1 MEQNVKGK
9 LRRIHYAIRSAISE
23 TIYCIEVFMTTR
35 HALSIYTGLNEMILE
50 LSETVNGEVAQY
62 DWITKSMIL

>member
-1 MEQNVKGK
+1 M
-9 LRRIHYAIRSAISE
+9 LRENYEEFIILPIRSAISE

-50 LSETVNGEVAQY
+50 LSETVNSKVAQY
-62 DWITKSMIL
+62 D